1 MKAPPPVQYFKD
13 EDVDLQVLD
22 KLVLG
27 CLRDLFAPHLDYS
40 QVDSLSACS
49 LPGLCEAQRQERN
62 HGASLEEANM
72 HRIACENARSQ
83 VLVGNIQGAIELAR
97 GRFGGNGKVLEDK
110 RILFKLYKQQFVEL
124 AQSAA
129 TTDDTQHALN
139 WCRENLAPV
148 ALEAYPEAYDEF
160 KHAMLSVVSCY
171 GLNKEDS
178 ISSLSNRKALAGAL
192 SRAMKK
198 VRGRRTASLQFQP
211 AGLQTSPTDP
221 PRARALSSCLS
232 VSSCLRQT
240 QATRASQPQ
249 LILILR
255 HLLVLHKVFSDS
267 NFKEAYVESR
277 DSLSFKLV
285 ESCDDPMLPEEGV
298 LGCFP
303 EGDVLTLRD
312 AASITNQ
319 VSALTHS
326 LTSPSALLLT
336 PCPLPSPSSHPS
348 PSPSSLRRKPL
359 RRSSTPRETFTLRCG
374 TSWRECG

>member
-221 PRARALSSCLS
+221 PPPPPPPPARS
-232 VSSCLRQT
+232 R
-240 QATRASQPQ
+240 
-249 LILILR
+249 
-255 HLLVLHKVFSDS
+255 LVCP
-267 NFKEAYVESR
+267 SR
-277 DSLSFKLV
+277 L
-285 ESCDDPMLPEEGV
+285 
-298 LGCFP
+298 
-303 EGDVLTLRD
+303 
-312 AASITNQ
+312 
-319 VSALTHS
+319 VSAKLRRRA
-326 LTSPSALLLT
+326 P
-336 PCPLPSPSSHPS
+336 PSPS
-348 PSPSSLRRKPL
+348 
-359 RRSSTPRETFTLRCG
+359 
-374 TSWRECG
+374 